1 MSRTG
6 RAALL
11 IAVVVV
17 VFVVATWGRGE
28 PSTASAPVDGA
39 SLFRAKGCATCHLGP
54 DTGPLFDG
62 YPPLDDAV
70 SWAGVRRP
78 GMSAA
83 DYLAESMAA
92 PEAFSSPAFLGG
104 SGPSSSMP
112 RLRLTSEEIR
122 ALVAYLLGES

>member
-11 IAVVVV
+11 IAAVLV
-17 VFVVATWGRGE
+17 VFVVASWDRGDR
-28 PSTASAPVDGA
+28 STTTGPATGA

-54 DTGPLFDG
+54 DTRPLFAG

-70 SWAGVRRP
+70 SFAADRRP

-92 PEAFSSPAFLGG
+92 PEAFSSPVFVGG

-112 RLRLTSEEIR
+112 RLRLTSEEIE
-122 ALVAYLLGES
+122 ALVAYLLSD